1 MGGIWGFLLN
11 ILIFPPTRSTEQR
24 LQPLEL
30 EAELEDFSQKNNAL
44 EAVVE
49 RLKGAWRGKL
59 GQKPVIS

>member
-1 MGGIWGFLLN
+1 MLN

-24 LQPLEL
+24 PRPLEL

-49 RLKGAWRGKL
+49 RLKGTWRGKW
-59 GQKPVIS
+59 GKKQ